1 MLNYIWGTLII
12 ISIIV
17 GAFTGN
23 ISNVTIAAIESSK
36 EAITLA
42 LTMLGILAMWSGLMR
57 VAETGGIIESL
68 TKKMSP
74 ILNFLFPEIPK
85 NHESRKYIATNIVAN
100 VLGLGWA
107 ATPPGLKAM
116 QSLQEINP
124 DKNQAS
130 VSMCTFLIIN
140 ISSVQLISINMIA
153 YRLQYGSLNPT
164 EVIGPSLIATIM
176 STVVG
181 IVYAKFMAKTVPKSM
196 GGHKK

>member
-1 MLNYIWGTLII
+1 MLNYIWGILII

-23 ISNVTIAAIESSK
+23 ISNVTKAAIESSK
-36 EAITLA
+36 DAITLA

-57 VAETGGIIESL
+57 VAETAGIIQAL
-68 TKKMSP
+68 TKKLNP

-100 VLGLGWA
+100 MLGLGWA

-116 QSLQEINP
+116 ESLQKINP
-124 DKNQAS
+124 DKSQAS

-140 ISSVQLISINMIA
+140 ISSVQIISINMIA
-153 YRLQYGSLNPT
+153 YRLQYGSVNPT
-164 EVIGPSLIATIM
+164 EIIGPSLIATLL

-181 IVYAKFMAKTVPKSM
+181 VIYAKIMARTVPRNM
-196 GGHKK
+196 GGHGK